1 MYQVIVMYGDN
12 EPWWFFEDWQKDIQ
26 KEQVFENFTDA
37 KAFYEEVW
45 LSLRHKKMNMEA
57 KPNYLCA
64 FWNDEDDRWC
74 EECGDYITQY
84 TGLVLLKDHEEITE
98 VSDSH
103 FFEKSAG
110 HDPEIKCC
118 KRRLAAI

>member
-26 KEQVFENFTDA
+26 KEQTFEDFAEA
-37 KAFYEEVW
+37 KAFYEEAW
-45 LSLRHKKMNMEA
+45 LTLRHEKANLEA

-64 FWNDEDDRWC
+64 FWNKEDDRWC

-84 TGLVLLKDHEEITE
+84 TGLALLMDHQPITE
-98 VSDSH
+98 TSDSR
-103 FFEKSAG
+103 FFEKNAG